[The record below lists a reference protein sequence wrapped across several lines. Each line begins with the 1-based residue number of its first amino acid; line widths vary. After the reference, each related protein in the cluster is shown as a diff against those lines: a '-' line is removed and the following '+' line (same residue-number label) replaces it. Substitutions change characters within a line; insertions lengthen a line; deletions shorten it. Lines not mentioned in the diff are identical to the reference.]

1 METYHVK
8 VSAPGFQG
16 VCALVTVQSYNAA
29 GACASAERIVR
40 SQLTSFVES
49 PTETKLREADERM
62 RQINDELDSIEE
74 KWSDSG
80 WAIEA
85 FGEQAQQQDSAR
97 ADVLR
102 SQRSQIW
109 AVIHELESTTP

>member
-29 GACASAERIVR
+29 GACAEAERIVR

-49 PTETKLREADERM
+49 PTETKLREADERL
-62 RQINDELDSIEE
+62 REIENELDSISE
-74 KWSDSG
+74 KWSDTG

-85 FGEQAQQQDSAR
+85 FGEQAQHDDSVRGAS
-97 ADVLR
+97 LR
-102 SQRSQIW
+102 SERREIW
-109 AVIHELESTTP
+109 DLVEMLEDNQ